1 MPAVTQKCDS
11 MYKSIN
17 VITVKIA
24 KLKLSVEHFFPAV
37 YNNWTGQVD

>member
-24 KLKLSVEHFFPAV
+24 KLKLTFCGALFPSRL
-37 YNNWTGQVD
+37 Q